1 MGSPR
6 IAVVIPTWNR
16 GALVERAV
24 ASVRAQT
31 VAAHEIL
38 VVDDGSTDDTE
49 SRMRRH
55 GDSVRYLRQQNA
67 GAGAARN
74 NGMRAAASEWVAFL
88 DSDDVFAF
96 DHLARLSQA
105 IDGTGGRPATFFRD
119 TQEEGEAQT
128 FWQKCAFA
136 AKAPFEV
143 AADAMDWAMLPVQPI
158 LPSSMLV
165 HRERALALGGMPALP
180 MREDTSFLFTMALHH
195 PMCAVPGVG
204 ALLSTAAGPNRQT
217 VQVSPRTWSY
227 WECTLRL
234 YADIWAR
241 CAAAGHPR
249 TAELHGRVANCVW
262 RIGRLAMTSGRTWL
276 GSRLLLR
283 SKLAA
288 MPGLGRWLLPRS
300 IARAGAV
307 IARCGVGAGGAAGGA
322 RGTGPARA

>member
-1 MGSPR
+1 
-6 IAVVIPTWNR
+6 
-16 GALVERAV
+16 
-24 ASVRAQT
+24 
-31 VAAHEIL
+31 
-38 VVDDGSTDDTE
+38 
-49 SRMRRH
+49 
-55 GDSVRYLRQQNA
+55 
-67 GAGAARN
+67 
-74 NGMRAAASEWVAFL
+74 
-88 DSDDVFAF
+88 
-96 DHLARLSQA
+96 
-105 IDGTGGRPATFFRD
+105 
-119 TQEEGEAQT
+119 
-128 FWQKCAFA
+128 
-136 AKAPFEV
+136 
-143 AADAMDWAMLPVQPI
+143 MDWAMLPVQPI